1 MGMTDTTWTIHC
13 HITYRFPPVQCVH
26 TVSLSKG
33 LVYIFSA
40 NERKRL
46 LLDIC
51 WAFSHDS
58 FLFIIILWSTAE
70 KNLSFTGVLDNFW
83 NESWKYWQSVYILT
97 STELHPSWCD
107 CQLERSHY
115 TLDCMLSDKTIF
127 SNQDNNSKEHN

>member
-1 MGMTDTTWTIHC
+1 MGMTDTTWTVHC
-13 HITYRFPPVQCVH
+13 HITYRSPPVQYVH

-58 FLFIIILWSTAE
+58 FLFIIILWSTDE
-70 KNLSFTGVLDNFW
+70 TKFSFHRSFGQFFKWELKVFLNKVCTDQHW
-83 NESWKYWQSVYILT
+83 APSILVWLPT
-97 STELHPSWCD
+97 RTISLYTWLHAVRQNHFFKSR
-107 CQLERSHY
+107 Q
-115 TLDCMLSDKTIF
+115 
-127 SNQDNNSKEHN
+127 